1 MRTDIFEHL
10 ERIKE
15 IMGIITENTLSS
27 LPKDIQMAI
36 GKLESPPYNLDITD
50 IHIKKEFDQ
59 EGNWQKD
66 AGSVDQQA
74 LRQIEKLISAAREQF
89 GSKIPSK
96 GIVSGYR
103 SYEDQVRNFGNKSK
117 IRGVDDTQKFNTIPG
132 FSQHHT
138 GKAFDIFSVENSWWD
153 QNSDVKRW
161 VADNAKKYGF
171 KVTYTTTGVVRG
183 AEPWHLF
190 YVGGES
196 TELKKKVSDT
206 EVDSYFAGPTVDE
219 KLEKDIEKQYTKK
232 KCQSNGNYIEAPSLE
247 DIKSGVVVRIGHMG
261 EVVEEIQKRL
271 ESLNYDLGFCG
282 IDGLFGKKTKKAVE
296 KFQEDNGLTVSSSID
311 ENTIKKLFTTTKL
324 AKTVKTVPK
333 TAVEKGTATSPES
346 YTQSKDS
353 EYLIYTPK
361 NYTGKEV
368 HVLFAGANS
377 YRGGGVSLSPSFY
390 GSGVD
395 PIKNKLIVVITHW
408 NNSVPRVQDY
418 VSKKFGGKITS
429 IAGFSKGGRPLWDY
443 VGSRSNMKFVGLIDP
458 SPEGEGSGMDPYI
471 DLDFGNNT
479 VMVANWKNW
488 GDKPPGF
495 VPSKVLKW
503 YCDHRNDPKYKGK
516 VTCTDSSG
524 YDHSQIFK
532 TFYSKFAGRI

>member
-1 MRTDIFEHL
+1 MKANIFEHL
-10 ERIKE
+10 QRIKGL
-15 IMGIITENTLSS
+15 MGIVVENTIKSM
-27 LPKDIQMAI
+27 PIEIQKAI
-36 GKLESPPYNLDITD
+36 EKLESNYGIDILDS
-50 IHIKKEFDQ
+50 HIKKEINQ

-66 AGSVDQQA
+66 AGSVNQQA
-74 LRQIEKLISAAREQF
+74 LKQIQKLISDAKEEF
-89 GSKIPSK
+89 GSKIQSK

-103 SYEDQVRNFGNKSK
+103 SYDDQVKNFGNKAKS
-117 IRGVDDTQKFNTIPG
+117 RGIDDTQRYNTIPG

-138 GKAFDIFSVENSWWD
+138 GKAFDIFSVEDSWWD
-153 QNSDVKRW
+153 QNSDVKKW
-161 VADNAKKYGF
+161 VADNAKNYGF
-171 KVTYTTTGVVRG
+171 EITYKTDGILRG

-196 TELKKKVSDT
+196 DITKKKVSDS
-206 EVDSYFAGPTVDE
+206 EVDSYFAGPKVDE
-219 KLEKDIEKQYTKK
+219 KLEKNIEKQYEKK
-232 KCQSNGNYIEAPSLE
+232 RCKANSNYTEAPGLE
-247 DIKSGVVVRIGHMG
+247 EIKSGVVVRIGHMG
-261 EVVEEIQKRL
+261 EVVEEIQKKL

-282 IDGLFGKKTKKAVE
+282 VDGLFGKKTKKAVE

-311 ENTIKKLFTTTKL
+311 ESTIKKLFTTTKS
-324 AKTVKTVPK
+324 AKVSKSAPK
-333 TAVEKGTATSPES
+333 SAVEKGTATSPDS

-377 YRGGGVSLSPSFY
+377 YRGGNASLSPSFY
-390 GSGVD
+390 GAGVD
-395 PIKNKLIVVITHW
+395 PIKNKVIVVITHW

-443 VGSRSNMKFVGLIDP
+443 VGPRSNMKFVGLIDP
-458 SPEGEGSGMDPYI
+458 SPEGEGSGMNPYI

-503 YCDHRNDPKYKGK
+503 YCDHRNDSKYKGK
-516 VTCTDSSG
+516 VICTDSSG
-524 YDHSQIFK
+524 YDHSQIFN
-532 TFYSKFAGRI
+532 TFYSKFASRI